1 MSSIARRYAKALFSL
16 ARDEGTLDATGN
28 ELERLAR
35 LAADPQLGPVLANPL
50 LSEAAR
56 RSLARTV
63 GEGLALARTTRNFV
77 GLLADHQRLDQL
89 AGIADQ
95 YRRLV
100 DQELRRVRATLTSA
114 RPLDPPQ
121 EAAVKAKLEQ
131 ITGKTVLAERRL
143 DPALLG
149 GVVVEVE
156 GRVFD
161 GSVRTQLERLAAS
174 IAGGR
179 SYL

>member
-16 ARDEGTLDATGN
+16 AREEDTLDATGG
-28 ELERLAR
+28 ELERLAH
-35 LAADPQLGPVLANPL
+35 LAADSDVGPMLANPL
-50 LSEAAR
+50 LATATR
-56 RSLARTV
+56 RALAKTL
-63 GEGLALARTTRNFV
+63 GEQLALGPTTRNFV
-77 GLLADHQRLDQL
+77 GLLAEHKRLDQL
-89 AGIADQ
+89 AGIDDQ
-95 YRRLV
+95 FRRLV
-100 DQELRRVRATLTSA
+100 DQELGRVRATLTSA
-114 RPLDPPQ
+114 VDLDPN
-121 EAAVKAKLEQ
+121 ESATLTRRFEQ
-131 ITGKTVLAERRL
+131 MTGKTVLTESEV

-149 GVVVEVE
+149 GVVVEIG